1 MDTRSRKRPSRDL
14 SPQPPAKHR
23 RSAAAPQP
31 PKAPASKKAKGASS
45 AAPLSGVSHKKG
57 NRSKGASAAPTSK
70 DKSAHRRA
78 DASRGAVPAPPGLA
92 DPLPLCPGDAPGSE
106 AAAKST
112 PAVVPMAGG
121 RAGRARAP
129 GDPHM
134 MDDAEME
141 AMIEDE
147 WRRRGEGGDEDE
159 EHPPEDDDDDDM
171 FDDEDLAA
179 VAAEAVGGSLE
190 GAAGGLALRMAE
202 AARARGL
209 GPGAASS
216 AMQALLTKLAGRTGG
231 PSLEDILPGLGGPGG
246 STSGTSARLKGI
258 LAGLRCTDDVSAQM
272 DALTQL
278 CELISMSHEETLARC
293 FSLDAFVPLL
303 VGLLD
308 AEHNPDAMLLAARAL
323 THLADVFPPARP
335 SIVRAGALPQLC
347 SRLLN
352 IQYIDLAE
360 QSLQAL
366 SKLAHDHGPAVTRA
380 GGLAACLAYL
390 DFFSIGLQRVAV
402 STAASMCRNLQANCH
417 ALALESAPQ
426 LTRLLASEDGKLV
439 EHAATALSRCATAM
453 SGEPLHQL
461 CTPELLSQ
469 ALTLL
474 TPPQPGSG
482 ATSGQPA
489 VSGPTVGALVALLQ
503 AAVLG
508 CPDASKQVLHTG
520 GVGVLAAALRAGG
533 GGVTTVGSPGSA
545 GHGTAGLGGG
555 AVQAWADHVADVV
568 GLVTALL
575 PVVPAPGAPPLG
587 SAGEETEPAPGG
599 RAASRSRRSSRHS
612 EGGAAAGDGA
622 GPSAPPPARESY
634 ADILARECPELID
647 AMATELVPVLIPLAS
662 GGPTGTPRGAGTPLT
677 ASVRLP
683 GMGPGTSV
691 RHRALGA
698 THRLVHFASPGGL
711 GGILA
716 APQSTASFVACL
728 LQSSDSTVLMPAL
741 QITDTLL
748 TKAAAVMGRAMVK
761 EGALHA
767 LGIIA
772 ATPAPTPPAGGPS
785 PQVIAYAATLRQR
798 HAAALGLSSDVQAG
812 GAGDDL
818 ARLTGL
824 CAALAAA
831 DVLTTATDEAEKRGE
846 EALREL
852 LDALGSA
859 DGGVSTFEFLE
870 SGVAPALLAYLTASR
885 RPQASRQAAGTARL
899 RALLRHGAA
908 AHVGAR
914 SLVRKLLDAVAAT
927 ERLPMTSLSDR
938 AGGASDSG
946 PGIAAASLAAL
957 GRPFKLCLK
966 KDAADKGLR
975 DYSTNVVLVE
985 PLATLAAVEEFLLPR
1000 VHIRCTPGSGEEAPS
1015 GQGGPPDGAEPG
1027 RRAARAGASPLAG
1040 APPMGPPAE
1049 TAGGVPAAAGGAP
1062 SVTPAAPPVD
1072 SHRVDMDEAGDVVE
1086 EDSEDD
1092 GDGDEGMMFEGD
1104 EDMVDEEEE
1113 GADGA
1118 PEREMVHTV
1127 DVVNP
1132 SQTAS
1137 EGGAAAAQAG
1147 RAAAAAA
1154 AASAPPS
1161 SAAAPS
1167 APTSFAEAAARGAS
1181 DGGAADAAA
1190 TGNAHLVF
1198 SVGGLRCGLKTSI
1211 MQAVYAA
1218 SVVRS
1223 AGAAGGAGPSTG
1235 EPPRRASEAGGMSMW
1250 DEVHTITYRLATPD
1264 DGDAT
1269 ASLPGIVPD
1278 ATVHADDEDGVPLTH
1293 TAAAEAAAAA
1303 NSDAAGAALDAVW
1316 SRASRALPASV
1327 TAALGSGPAS
1337 DAVAL
1342 LRLLH
1347 LSGLTLPEEFISPS
1361 LGAKLARQLCDA
1373 VALSSGALP
1382 AWTTALP
1389 ACASFLFAF
1398 DVRRQLFFATALG
1411 VPRALHRLQTSGLPP
1426 GGPNSPGNEAAAG
1439 GGGGP
1444 FGGGSGGPSR
1454 VARLQRQKVR
1464 ISRARML
1471 DSAAKVFT
1479 LAGTSQSVLEVEFFG
1494 EEGTGTG
1501 PTLEFYTL
1509 LSREFTSKTINLWR
1523 DVDEP
1528 ITKHSD
1534 FQEAAEGGS
1543 HVEPTT
1549 SSVTTGPP
1557 VDDDQLCTRHGLF
1570 PAPLAPDAP
1579 AAEVT
1584 RVCDLFALLGRAAA
1598 KAIQDG
1604 RLLDVPLSSA
1614 FYKAMQG
1621 KVLTPDDVAS
1631 FDPRLGATLSEL
1643 AALAR
1648 VADTTP
1654 GGNSAAALDSLQLRG
1669 VAIQDLCITF
1679 TVPGQPGYQLC
1690 PGGADLIVTD
1700 ANLSAYVAALTD
1712 ALVGSGVARQMV
1724 AFRTGF
1730 SEVCAPGSL
1739 RLFSPTELEA
1749 LLCGA
1754 GERWTPD
1761 LLAECLRFDHG
1772 YTVSSPPVQALISVL
1787 CDLSTAQQQAFLRF
1801 VTGAPRLPPGGLAKL
1816 HPRLTIV
1823 CKHPSGGAAAAAL
1836 GTSAG
1841 RARLALGTTAAD
1853 GDLPSAMTCA
1863 NYLKLPPYSSR
1874 MVLKERLLYAV
1885 HEGSGSFLLS

>member
-1 MDTRSRKRPSRDL
+1 MLD
-14 SPQPPAKHR
+14 
-23 RSAAAPQP
+23 
-31 PKAPASKKAKGASS
+31 G
-45 AAPLSGVSHKKG
+45 
-57 NRSKGASAAPTSK
+57 
-70 DKSAHRRA
+70 
-78 DASRGAVPAPPGLA
+78 
-92 DPLPLCPGDAPGSE
+92 GD
-106 AAAKST
+106 
-112 PAVVPMAGG
+112 V
-121 RAGRARAP
+121 
-129 GDPHM
+129 
-134 MDDAEME
+134 E
-141 AMIEDE
+141 AMIEDAL
-147 WRRRGEGGDEDE
+147 RHGDGDEDD
-159 EHPPEDDDDDDM
+159 EHPADE
-171 FDDEDLAA
+171 DDEDDLFDEDALAA
-179 VAAEAVGGSLE
+179 VAAEAVGGGLE
-190 GAAGGLALRMAE
+190 GAAGGLAQRMAE

-216 AMQALLTKLAGRTGG
+216 AMQALLTKLAGRAGG
-231 PSLEDILPGLGGPGG
+231 PSLEDILPGMGGPGG
-246 STSGTSARLKGI
+246 SITGTSARLKGI
-258 LAGLRCTDDVSAQM
+258 LAGLRCVDDTSAQM
-272 DALTQL
+272 DALNQL

-293 FSLDAFVPLL
+293 FSLESFVPLL

-323 THLADVFPPARP
+323 THLADVFPPARA
-335 SIVRAGALPQLC
+335 SIVRANALPTLC

-352 IQYIDLAE
+352 IEYIDLAE

-366 SKLAHDHGPAVTRA
+366 SKLAHDHGPAVARA

-402 STAASMCRNLQANCH
+402 ATAAAMCRNLQPNCH

-426 LTRLLASEDGKLV
+426 LSRLLTSEDGKLV
-439 EHAATALSRCATAM
+439 EHAATALSRCAASM

-489 VSGPTVGALVALLQ
+489 VSGPTIGALVVLLQ
-503 AAVLG
+503 TAVQG
-508 CPDASKQVLHTG
+508 CPEASKQLLLTG

-533 GGVTTVGSPGSA
+533 GGVHAVSSPGPG
-545 GHGTAGLGGG
+545 GHIAAPVSGGSI
-555 AVQAWADHVADVV
+555 QAWADHVADVV
-568 GLVTALL
+568 SLVTALL
-575 PVVPAPGAPPLG
+575 PVVPAPDLPTPLPGPPG
-587 SAGEETEPAPGG
+587 DEVDAVPGG
-599 RAASRSRRSSRHS
+599 RAASRSRRSSRHTAG
-612 EGGAAAGDGA
+612 EAGDGA
-622 GPSAPPPARESY
+622 GPSGVRYSY
-634 ADILARECPELID
+634 ADILARDCPELID

-662 GGPTGTPRGAGTPLT
+662 GGPTGTPRDAATPLT
-677 ASVRLP
+677 AAARLP
-683 GMGPGTSV
+683 GMGAGTSV

-716 APQSTASFVACL
+716 VPQSTASFVACL

-767 LGIIA
+767 LGVIA
-772 ATPAPTPPAGGPS
+772 ATQAPNPAAPPSGPS

-831 DVLTTATDEAEKRGE
+831 DEPSTAGSPAAEKRGE

-870 SGVAPALLAYLTASR
+870 SGVAAALLAYLTASA
-885 RPQASRQAAGTARL
+885 RPQHSRQAAGSARL
-899 RALLRHGAA
+899 RALLRNGAA

-914 SLVRKLLDAVAAT
+914 SLVRKLLDALAST
-927 ERLPMTSLSDR
+927 ERLPVTSLTADR
-938 AGGASDSG
+938 VGSVSDSG
-946 PGIAAASLAAL
+946 AGIAATSLAAL

-966 KDAADKGLR
+966 KDAGDKGLR

-985 PLATLAAVEEFLLPR
+985 PLASLSAVEDFLLPR
-1000 VHIRCTPGSGEEAPS
+1000 VHIRRTPSALEEAVP
-1015 GQGGPPDGAEPG
+1015 GQAGGPADGKAAPDAEPG
-1027 RRAARAGASPLAG
+1027 SRATRAGGSPQTG
-1040 APPMGPPAE
+1040 AAPVVPPAE
-1049 TAGGVPAAAGGAP
+1049 AAGGVPA
-1062 SVTPAAPPVD
+1062 VTPAAPPTD
-1072 SHRVDMDEAGDVVE
+1072 SHLVDMDEDEPVS
-1086 EDSEDD
+1086 DDDD
-1092 GDGDEGMMFEGD
+1092 GDGDDDDGGD
-1104 EDMVDEEEE
+1104 EDDEGLMFGGGDDDMVDDEEDG
-1113 GADGA
+1113 GAGDGQ
-1118 PEREMVHTV
+1118 PDREMVHTV

-1132 SQTAS
+1132 SQLA
-1137 EGGAAAAQAG
+1137 EGGASAAPPTQAG
-1147 RAAAAAA
+1147 NRAATAAA
-1154 AASAPPS
+1154 AASQPPS
-1161 SAAAPS
+1161 AATPS
-1167 APTSFAEAAARGAS
+1167 APASFAEAAARGA
-1181 DGGAADAAA
+1181 ADAGAGTDAGA

-1198 SVGGLRCGLKTSI
+1198 SVSGIRGGLKTTI

-1218 SVVRS
+1218 CVAR
-1223 AGAAGGAGPSTG
+1223 AAGTAGPSTG
-1235 EPPRRASEAGGMSMW
+1235 EPGPRGAANRGEAGGLSMW

-1264 DGDAT
+1264 DAEPPEH
-1269 ASLPGIVPD
+1269 LPGSGLD
-1278 ATVHADDEDGVPLTH
+1278 AAGAVQADNGDGVPLTH
-1293 TAAAEAAAAA
+1293 TAATAAVAAAHG
-1303 NSDAAGAALDAVW
+1303 DAAGAALDAVW
-1316 SRASRALPASV
+1316 ARASRALPATV

-1337 DAVAL
+1337 DSVAL
-1342 LRLLH
+1342 LRLLY
-1347 LSGLTLPEEFISPS
+1347 LSGLTLPEEFISPQ

-1382 AWTTALP
+1382 GWTTALP

-1426 GGPNSPGNEAAAG
+1426 GGPNSPGNEAAGG

-1444 FGGGSGGPSR
+1444 FHGGGGSAR

-1464 ISRARML
+1464 ISRTRML
-1471 DSAAKVFT
+1471 DSATKVFT
-1479 LAGTSQSVLEVEFFG
+1479 LAGTSTSVLEVEFFG

-1509 LSREFTSKTINLWR
+1509 LSREFTSKKVNLWR

-1534 FQEAAEGGS
+1534 FHEAAAAGGS
-1543 HVEPTT
+1543 AHEDITT
-1549 SSVTTGPP
+1549 SSVTAGPP
-1557 VDDDQLCTRHGLF
+1557 PDEDQLCTRHGLF
-1570 PAPLAPDAP
+1570 PSPLTPDAS

-1604 RLLDVPLSSA
+1604 RLLDVPLSGA

-1621 KVLTPDDVAS
+1621 KTLTPEDVAS

-1643 AALAR
+1643 AALAH
-1648 VADTTP
+1648 VADTLL
-1654 GGNSAAALDSLQLRG
+1654 GDQDAAALDRLQLRG
-1669 VAIQDLCITF
+1669 VAIQELCITF

-1690 PGGADLIVTD
+1690 PGGADLTVTG

-1712 ALVGSGVARQMV
+1712 ALVGSGVFRQMA

-1730 SEVCAPGSL
+1730 GEVCAPGSL

-1874 MVLKERLLYAV
+1874 MALKERLLYAV
-1885 HEGSGSFLLS
+1885 YEGSGSFLLS

>member
-1 MDTRSRKRPSRDL
+1 VL
-14 SPQPPAKHR
+14 
-23 RSAAAPQP
+23 
-31 PKAPASKKAKGASS
+31 
-45 AAPLSGVSHKKG
+45 
-57 NRSKGASAAPTSK
+57 
-70 DKSAHRRA
+70 
-78 DASRGAVPAPPGLA
+78 
-92 DPLPLCPGDAPGSE
+92 
-106 AAAKST
+106 
-112 PAVVPMAGG
+112 
-121 RAGRARAP
+121 
-129 GDPHM
+129 
-134 MDDAEME
+134 DDAEVE
-141 AMIEDE
+141 AMIEE
-147 WRRRGEGGDEDE
+147 ELRHGGGEEEE
-159 EHPPEDDDDDDM
+159 EHPPDDDEDM

-179 VAAEAVGGSLE
+179 VAAEAVGGGLE
-190 GAAGGLALRMAE
+190 GAAGGLAQRMAE

-216 AMQALLTKLAGRTGG
+216 AMQALLSKLAGRAGG
-231 PSLEDILPGLGGPGG
+231 PSLEDLLPGLGGPGG

-258 LAGLRCTDDVSAQM
+258 LAGLRSTDDVSAQM

-366 SKLAHDHGPAVTRA
+366 SKLAHDHGPAVARA

-402 STAASMCRNLQANCH
+402 ATAAAMCRNLQANCH

-439 EHAATALSRCATAM
+439 EHAATALSRCAASM

-474 TPPQPGSG
+474 APPQPGSG

-489 VSGPTVGALVALLQ
+489 VSGSTVGALVVLLQ

-508 CPDASKQVLHTG
+508 CPGASKQLLHTG

-533 GGVTTVGSPGSA
+533 GGVTAVGSPGPA
-545 GHGTAGLGGG
+545 GHGAAAGGG

-575 PVVPAPGAPPLG
+575 PVVPAPGAAPPG
-587 SAGEETEPAPGG
+587 PPGDEAEPAPGG
-599 RAASRSRRSSRHS
+599 RGASRGRRSSRHS
-612 EGGAAAGDGA
+612 DGGAAAAAGDGA
-622 GPSAPPPARESY
+622 GPSAPPAARESY
-634 ADILARECPELID
+634 ADILARDCPELID

-662 GGPTGTPRGAGTPLT
+662 GGPTGTPRGAGTPL
-677 ASVRLP
+677 AAAVRLP
-683 GMGPGTSV
+683 GMGPGTSA

-716 APQSTASFVACL
+716 APQSTASFIACL
-728 LQSSDSTVLMPAL
+728 LQSGDSSVLMPAL

-748 TKAAAVMGRAMVK
+748 SKAAAVMGRAMVK

-767 LGIIA
+767 LGVIA
-772 ATPAPTPPAGGPS
+772 ATSAPTPPAGGPS

-831 DVLTTATDEAEKRGE
+831 DEPAAATEAAEKRGE

-870 SGVAPALLAYLTASR
+870 SGVAHALLAYLTASR
-885 RPQASRQAAGTARL
+885 HPQPSRQAAGTGRL

-908 AHVGAR
+908 ANVGAR

-927 ERLPMTSLSDR
+927 ERLPATSLSDR
-938 AGGASDSG
+938 AGAASDSG
-946 PGIAAASLAAL
+946 ASIAAASLAAL
-957 GRPFKLCLK
+957 ARPFKLCLK
-966 KDAADKGLR
+966 KDAADRGVR

-985 PLATLAAVEEFLLPR
+985 PLASLSAVEEFLLPR
-1000 VHIRCTPGSGEEAPS
+1000 VHIRRTPGSGEEAP
-1015 GQGGPPDGAEPG
+1015 GQTAPGQSGAEPG
-1027 RRAARAGASPLAG
+1027 SRATRAGGSPGAS
-1040 APPMGPPAE
+1040 APPVVPPAE
-1049 TAGGVPAAAGGAP
+1049 TAGSMPVAAGAAA
-1062 SVTPAAPPVD
+1062 VMPAAPTAD
-1072 SHRVDMDEAGDVVE
+1072 AHQVDMDEAGDLVE
-1086 EDSEDD
+1086 EDSDDDDGDDD
-1092 GDGDEGMMFEGD
+1092 GDGDEGMMFGGD
-1104 EDMVDEEEE
+1104 DDMVDEEED
-1113 GADGA
+1113 GGDGA
-1118 PEREMVHTV
+1118 PDREMVHTV

-1137 EGGAAAAQAG
+1137 EGGAAAAPPTQAG
-1147 RAAAAAA
+1147 NSAAAAAGA
-1154 AASAPPS
+1154 AAAPS
-1161 SAAAPS
+1161 RAAAPS

-1190 TGNAHLVF
+1190 SGNAHLVF
-1198 SVGGLRCGLKTSI
+1198 SVGGIRCGLKTTV

-1218 SVVRS
+1218 SVARA
-1223 AGAAGGAGPSTG
+1223 AGAAGPSTG
-1235 EPPRRASEAGGMSMW
+1235 GEAPRRASENGGMSLW

-1269 ASLPGIVPD
+1269 EALPGSAPD
-1278 ATVHADDEDGVPLTH
+1278 AAVHAGDEDGVPLTH
-1293 TAAAEAAAAA
+1293 TAAAAAAHKDGD
-1303 NSDAAGAALDAVW
+1303 SAALDALW
-1316 SRASRALPASV
+1316 SRASRALPAAV

-1347 LSGLTLPEEFISPS
+1347 LCGLTQAEEFISPT
-1361 LGAKLARQLCDA
+1361 LGAKLSRQLCDA

-1382 AWTTALP
+1382 SWTTALP
-1389 ACASFLFAF
+1389 ACASFLFSF
-1398 DVRRQLFFATALG
+1398 DLRRQLFFATALG
-1411 VPRALHRLQTSGLPP
+1411 VPRALHRLQTSGLAP

-1439 GGGGP
+1439 GGGG
-1444 FGGGSGGPSR
+1444 GPSR
-1454 VARLQRQKVR
+1454 VARLLRQKVR
-1464 ISRARML
+1464 ITRTRVL
-1471 DSAAKVFT
+1471 DSAAKVFA
-1479 LAGTSQSVLEVEFFG
+1479 LAGTAQSVLEVEFFG

-1509 LSREFTSKTINLWR
+1509 VSREFTSKAVNLWR

-1528 ITKHSD
+1528 ITKHSG
-1534 FQEAAEGGS
+1534 FQEAAGGEGDAA
-1543 HVEPTT
+1543 HMETAT
-1549 SSVTTGPP
+1549 SSVTPGPP

-1579 AAEVT
+1579 AAEVA

-1604 RLLDVPLSSA
+1604 RLLDVPLSGA

-1621 KVLTPDDVAS
+1621 KVLTSDDVAS

-1654 GGNSAAALDSLQLRG
+1654 GGNSAAALEGLQLRG
-1669 VAIQDLCITF
+1669 VPIQDLCITF

-1690 PGGADLIVTD
+1690 PGGADLTVTG

-1712 ALVGSGVARQMV
+1712 SLVGSGVARQMM
-1724 AFRTGF
+1724 AFRAGF
-1730 SEVCAPGSL
+1730 AEVCAPSSL
-1739 RLFSPTELEA
+1739 RLFSPSELEA

-1761 LLAECLRFDHG
+1761 LLAQCLRFDHG

-1787 CDLSTAQQQAFLRF
+1787 CDLSTPQQQAFLRF

-1841 RARLALGTTAAD
+1841 RARLAMGTAAAD

-1874 MVLKERLLYAV
+1874 MALKERLLYAV
-1885 HEGSGSFLLS
+1885 YEGSGSFLLS